1 MSNFLIKISYKDEGY
16 STWKTEGNPIP
27 LYSSE
32 QEAFQQ
38 ACAIYCREVDFNNL
52 DPAISNHIQNL
63 IKIGNY
69 QQAVLEM
76 NFSDT
81 MRFIILKTK
90 VKKSDPI
97 LLNGVQLPVS
107 VNTTA
112 SVSIVGATCRK
123 CSHHNDYATP
133 DSNDGTYTCY
143 ACKI

>member
-16 STWKTEGNPIP
+16 SNWKTEGNPIP

-63 IKIGNY
+63 IKMGNY

-81 MRFIILKTK
+81 MRFIVLKTK
-90 VKKSDPI
+90 VKNSDPI
-97 LLNGVQLPVS
+97 LLNGVQLPIT
-107 VNTTA
+107 TTA
-112 SVSIVGATCRK
+112 TVSPSMVGATCRK

-133 DSNDGTYTCY
+133 DNNDGKYTCY